1 MGLFPTNDTII
12 TRAKTF
18 VPSNVVDPLSFWE
31 FENQSGTLGT
41 NLTGSVVYVGTA
53 GNVTGILSGTVGDQ
67 GVVLEVEVVNPGA
80 AYTTAF
86 GLPTVLIEGKSVA
99 LNPSGLFVSI
109 IADGGGGITNVDIG
123 GGAGQQYSVGDIVE
137 IVQGAAKGGT
147 ARVVS
152 VRNNLPNPLFDV
164 VKFQNVAAG
173 TVLPVL
179 FDYIVADTTA
189 TDLIDRKSVV

>member
-109 IADGGGGITNVDIG
+109 IAAPGAGITNVDIG

-189 TDLIDRKSVV
+189 TDLIVGK

>member
-189 TDLIDRKSVV
+189 TDLIVGK

>member
-53 GNVTGILSGTVGDQ
+53 GDVTGILSGAVGDQ
-67 GVVLEVEVVNPGA
+67 GIVLEVEVVNPGLG
-80 AYTTAF
+80 YTTAF

-189 TDLIDRKSVV
+189 TDLIVGK

>member
-109 IADGGGGITNVDIG
+109 IAAPGAGITNVDIG

-189 TDLIDRKSVV
+189 TDLVVGK

>member
-189 TDLIDRKSVV
+189 TNLVVGK

>member
-18 VPSNVVDPLSFWE
+18 VPSNVVNPLSFWE

-53 GNVTGILSGTVGDQ
+53 GDVTGILSGAVGDQ
-67 GVVLEVEVVNPGA
+67 GIVLELAIDDPGVG
-80 AYTTAF
+80 YTTAF

-109 IADGGGGITNVDIG
+109 IAAPGAGITNVDIG
-123 GGAGQQYSVGDIVE
+123 GAAGLEYSVGDIVE
-137 IVQGAAKGGT
+137 IVQGTAKDGT
-147 ARVVS
+147 ARVVA
-152 VRNNLPNPLFDV
+152 VRNTLPNPLFDV
-164 VKFQNVAAG
+164 VKFENVAAG

-189 TDLIDRKSVV
+189 TDLVVGK

>member
-12 TRAKTF
+12 TRAKAF

-53 GNVTGILSGTVGDQ
+53 GKVTGILAGAVGDQ
-67 GVVLEVEVVNPGA
+67 GVVLEVEVVNPGLG
-80 AYTTAF
+80 YTTAF

-164 VKFQNVAAG
+164 VTFKNVAAG

-189 TDLIDRKSVV
+189 TSLVVGK

>member
-41 NLTGSVVYVGTA
+41 DLTGSVVYVGTA

-189 TDLIDRKSVV
+189 TDLIVGK